1 MKQFEFPNTK
11 RIRSQ
16 QDFDT
21 IYSARQRAGDQ
32 YLLLFAV
39 RNELNQTRLGVS
51 VSRKNGNAVKRARK
65 KRLIR
70 EAFRLVQHQL
80 PQGLDLIAIPRPTVE
95 GNLKQYQN
103 SLKRLSQKLNRRL
116 EHKQSG

>member
-1 MKQFEFPNTK
+1 VKQFGFPGIN
-11 RIRSQ
+11 RVRSQ
-16 QDFDT
+16 QDFAE

-32 YLLLFAV
+32 NILVFAV
-39 RNELNQTRLGVS
+39 KNRLDQSRLGVS

-80 PQGLDLIAIPRPTVE
+80 PRGLDLIVVPRAE
-95 GNLKQYQN
+95 IEADLRQYQL
-103 SLKRLSQKLNRRL
+103 SLKRLSQKLHRRL
-116 EHKQSG
+116 EHQQS

>member
-32 YLLLFAV
+32 CLLVFAV
-39 RNELNQTRLGVS
+39 RNELDQTRLGVS

-80 PQGLDLIAIPRPTVE
+80 PRGLDLIAIPRPTVE
-95 GNLKQYQN
+95 GDLKQYQS

>member
-1 MKQFEFPNTK
+1 VKQYGFPQIN

-16 QDFDT
+16 QDFAD

-32 YLLLFAV
+32 CLLVFAV
-39 RNELNQTRLGVS
+39 KNHLDRSRLGVS
-51 VSRKNGNAVKRARK
+51 VSRKNGNAVKRVRK

-80 PQGLDLIAIPRPTVE
+80 PQGLDLIVVPRAEVDAD
-95 GNLKQYQN
+95 LKEYQL
-103 SLKRLSQKLNRRL
+103 SLKRLTQKLYRRL
-116 EHKQSG
+116 EHQQS

>member
-1 MKQFEFPNTK
+1 MKQFGFPNTN

-16 QDFDT
+16 QDFSEV
-21 IYSARQRAGDQ
+21 YAARQRAGDQ

-39 RNELNQTRLGVS
+39 RNERNQTRLGVS

-80 PQGLDLIAIPRPTVE
+80 PKGLDLVVIPCATVE
-95 GNLKQYQN
+95 GDLKQYQN
-103 SLKRLSQKLNRRL
+103 SLKRLSQKLARRL
-116 EHKQSG
+116 EQKQS